1 MAEWRAGPGLR
12 AAFELGHQVDGV
24 RDRAAY
30 LAVVAE
36 MLQSLLDADLVGWNA
51 VDVESGRAEVAS
63 FPDRGWTDA
72 ELAERLLEVA
82 DEHPMVRSYLADPR
96 GGADWSPRRLSDVVS
111 RAELLRSRAYV
122 DLLRPLGAE
131 HQLTVLT
138 ARLSLGSARCW
149 TITRGDRDFTDREVA
164 AAVALQPTLVLL
176 DRTVGTPAPP
186 ADDGSAAA
194 AERVGLT
201 PRELQVLHLVAD
213 GLTSRAIAHRLRI
226 SARTVDKH
234 RESIHHKLGCHD
246 RLSAVRR
253 AQQLGVLPPPGPA
266 R

>member
-1 MAEWRAGPGLR
+1 MGEWRDDRGTR

-24 RDRAAY
+24 HDRAAY

-36 MLQSLLDADLVGWNA
+36 MLESLLAADLVGWNA
-51 VDVESGRAEVAS
+51 VDVETGRAEVAS
-63 FPDRGWTDA
+63 FPDRGWSDA
-72 ELAERLLEVA
+72 ELAQRLLEVA
-82 DEHPMVRSYLADPR
+82 DEHPMVRSYLSDPR
-96 GGADWSPRRLSDVVS
+96 GADWSPRRLSDVVS

-149 TITRGDRDFTDREVA
+149 TITRGDRDFTDREVE
-164 AAVALQPTLVLL
+164 AAVALQSTLVLL
-176 DRTVGTPAPP
+176 DRTVGLAAPA
-186 ADDGSAAA
+186 ADDGAAAA

-234 RESIHHKLGCHD
+234 RESIHLKLGRHD

-253 AQQLGVLPPPGPA
+253 AQELGILPLPGPA